1 MSLKIW
7 KKTAMIFRR
16 KKRMNKNQRLIHE
29 AKDKIE
35 SLQDE
40 EKEIPRQLAEANRKL
55 LVETVKMCYA
65 KINENRADLEVLDKW
80 IEATRIKLK
89 KNLLIK
95 HDKESMNEQLYSGMH
110 NIFGPE
116 IMGVLDDINSKG
128 QE

>member
-1 MSLKIW
+1 MSKID
-7 KKTAMIFRR
+7 KFLN
-16 KKRMNKNQRLIHE
+16 MNKYE
-29 AKDKIE
+29 
-35 SLQDE
+35 
-40 EKEIPRQLAEANRKL
+40 RKL
-55 LVETVKMCYA
+55 SICRNLYYIIHQKKFCQIGHKSYILKPIFLSGTKYISIGDQSGIWHHA
-65 KINENRADLEVLDKW
+65 RIEVLDKW